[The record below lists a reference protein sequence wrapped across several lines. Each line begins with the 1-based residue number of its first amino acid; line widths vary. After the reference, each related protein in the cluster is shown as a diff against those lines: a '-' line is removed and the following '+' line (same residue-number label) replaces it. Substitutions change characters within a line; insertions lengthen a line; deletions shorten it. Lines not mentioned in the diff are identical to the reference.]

1 MQGYGKRI
9 LIIDDAN
16 DVRYLTSMALSDA
29 GYNVYSASD
38 GVEGLEA
45 MSKRRFDVVLVDYQ
59 MPRLNGL
66 QFLETS
72 RSLWPDTPIILMSG
86 DHRFYGQKDLLEGT
100 FACVEKPFELPYLI
114 ELIGCACRKAPQY
127 ELARMTA
134 PRFSYLGSVPF

>member
-9 LIIDDAN
+9 LVIDDAN

-45 MSKRRFDVVLVDYQ
+45 MTKRRFDVVLVDYQ

-86 DHRFYGQKDLLEGT
+86 DHRFYGHKDLLEGT
-100 FACVEKPFELPYLI
+100 FACVEKPFELPHLI
-114 ELIGCACRKAPQY
+114 ELIGCACRRAPQP
-127 ELARMTA
+127 EFTRTMATE
-134 PRFSYLGSVPF
+134 FSYLGSVPF

>member
-16 DVRYLTSMALSDA
+16 DLRYLTSLALSDA

-45 MSKRRFDVVLVDYQ
+45 MTKRRYDVVLVDYH

-72 RSLWPDTPIILMSG
+72 RSRWPDTPIILMSG
-86 DHRFYGQKDLLEGT
+86 DHRFYDQKTLLKGT

-114 ELIGCACRKAPQY
+114 ELIGCACRRASQH
-127 ELARMTA
+127 ELALMKA
-134 PRFSYLGSVPF
+134 SQYSYLGSVPF